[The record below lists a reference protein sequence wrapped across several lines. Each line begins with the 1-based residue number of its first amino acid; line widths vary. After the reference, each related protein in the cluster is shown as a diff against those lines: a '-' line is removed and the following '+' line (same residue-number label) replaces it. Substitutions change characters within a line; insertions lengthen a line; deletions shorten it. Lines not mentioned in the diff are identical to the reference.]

1 MLRLIYQTK
10 KHPYIAKNTKKI
22 TWLSLKKIIEYAVI
36 QTMIVMKN
44 LLVLHSTSHMKKNL
58 SIAKN
63 MPRME

>member
-1 MLRLIYQTK
+1 MLRLTYQTK

-22 TWLSLKKIIEYAVI
+22 TWLSLKKIVEYAVI

-44 LLVLHSTSHMKKNL
+44 LLALHSTFQTRKKL
-58 SIAKN
+58 YIAKN